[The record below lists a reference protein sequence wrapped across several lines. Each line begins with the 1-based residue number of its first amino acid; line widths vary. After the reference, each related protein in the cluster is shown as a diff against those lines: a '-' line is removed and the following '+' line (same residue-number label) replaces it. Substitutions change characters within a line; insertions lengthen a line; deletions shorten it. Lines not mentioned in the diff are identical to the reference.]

1 MWSAFING
9 SGLQGGSSAGGGYVP
24 SQGWEFVPCPRL
36 DRGRGKNLNP
46 LRRIS
51 SPPTVFSQTNDAQ
64 FGASPGGGEVG
75 AGSPVEILRGQMR
88 QGPEPQQ
95 QQKAQHSRLKRKFED
110 LKKQHVLDKEE
121 WTREKESL
129 LREVANIQGGENRRI
144 LLDLK
149 TVLEE
154 VQVEVKKEEEKRS
167 ELQLQYTRDRCAWEL
182 EKAELKCR
190 IAQLEAR
197 EASRLVSGGHQSAA
211 GLESVVSRSPREL
224 HGETPTLCREREEQR
239 RILADTQS
247 AAMDL
252 RTRLEHSEK
261 DWMKE
266 KAELLERFDMERQE
280 WESQLRDMQKKIEDL
295 CSEVRTKRG
304 GAGLTGKKQDED
316 MHRLSIRS
324 SSTGSSLLSD
334 NSRSDLFSSST
345 QSEPTRNAPSPGF
358 GPDRIVAD
366 SNVFGNAEDQSHC
379 FQSDRLSGLNLSELR
394 NNDNLKLELQ
404 EQLRCR
410 SPWQQDS
417 GTGNKGAVDTTER
430 DAFCHGVPGCNGP
443 HDPKSSAKGVD
454 DGFHGNAAGGGLI
467 YHNDKKQN
475 ATALN
480 AALNEIARVSEE
492 LCSYQEEIRK
502 KSGNRSNHSEPVCTS
517 HLIGPSNSCLQEDE
531 APFDFSQIYN
541 ELRALEKENWLT
553 LSPEN
558 TWKSSRGLSKSQGT
572 NIADLDSYRKMQTCP
587 VVHSEV
593 DMVAPPVPP
602 RSSSWNLTTVD
613 ADLELYIPE
622 SPQATLQKCH
632 SPCVLIDRKCSSPS
646 IVRKFEAMLQENE
659 GKVFKDGVVVSCP
672 VPGNSNCNV
681 GCCHNRWS
689 CDPSKFTRS
698 NLSAYD
704 SVQKS
709 FSEINILS
717 AGKSFHLDCSS
728 SDTKLQMPPAVREL
742 PVDLLLTS
750 LQMPPVH
757 PDLHGSRRNIML
769 EKKTAEFNRTLFQ
782 AEMGHGADAS
792 DSVDITDTSPLARQ
806 PVPTTPDGI
815 LHPKETLFEPNSA
828 YGNSSVAEVKKES
841 LPPPKLESSMENPEF
856 QSRKE
861 IFAAEV
867 QEASI
872 DQESVLSTEQEAGL
886 SETPTPPKSSAHHC
900 EIGHK
905 VQRANSPSRKS
916 QHRVGKEDFSSPVN
930 KKPEY
935 LMEEGRNED
944 PNQDKSQSIRA
955 ADPHQ
960 QSPAKSKQKHR
971 TQQRHLSRPPYQSD
985 SIRLVPRMMSDHPW
999 KPLTLAAYPRPE
1011 GSRSNYGAVE
1021 RILKNYE
1028 SAARAQQNESH
1039 QSEMG
1044 PCPSFLFRQEEII
1057 SEQDLQDPPPSPP
1070 AVGQLQTSHTLQ
1082 TQLSI
1087 HSTTGVRELT
1097 ERDQEG

>member
-1 MWSAFING
+1 
-9 SGLQGGSSAGGGYVP
+9 
-24 SQGWEFVPCPRL
+24 
-36 DRGRGKNLNP
+36 
-46 LRRIS
+46 
-51 SPPTVFSQTNDAQ
+51 
-64 FGASPGGGEVG
+64 
-75 AGSPVEILRGQMR
+75 
-88 QGPEPQQ
+88 
-95 QQKAQHSRLKRKFED
+95 
-110 LKKQHVLDKEE
+110 
-121 WTREKESL
+121 
-129 LREVANIQGGENRRI
+129 
-144 LLDLK
+144 
-149 TVLEE
+149 
-154 VQVEVKKEEEKRS
+154 
-167 ELQLQYTRDRCAWEL
+167 
-182 EKAELKCR
+182 
-190 IAQLEAR
+190 
-197 EASRLVSGGHQSAA
+197 
-211 GLESVVSRSPREL
+211 
-224 HGETPTLCREREEQR
+224 
-239 RILADTQS
+239 
-247 AAMDL
+247 MDL

-280 WESQLRDMQKKIEDL
+280 WESQLRDMQKKIED
-295 CSEVRTKRG
+295 VR
-304 GAGLTGKKQDED
+304 
-316 MHRLSIRS
+316 I
-324 SSTGSSLLSD
+324 
-334 NSRSDLFSSST
+334 
-345 QSEPTRNAPSPGF
+345 
-358 GPDRIVAD
+358 
-366 SNVFGNAEDQSHC
+366 
-379 FQSDRLSGLNLSELR
+379 

-410 SPWQQDS
+410 GPWQQDS
-417 GTGNKGAVDTTER
+417 GTGNKGAVDATER

-443 HDPKSSAKGVD
+443 HDSKSSAKGVD
-454 DGFHGNAAGGGLI
+454 DGLHGNAAGGGLI
-467 YHNDKKQN
+467 YHSDKKQN

-502 KSGNRSNHSEPVCTS
+502 KSGNRSN
-517 HLIGPSNSCLQEDE
+517 SCLQEDE
-531 APFDFSQIYN
+531 APYDFSQIYN
-541 ELRALEKENWLT
+541 ELRALEKEKWLT

-572 NIADLDSYRKMQTCP
+572 NIADLDSYRKMQTCS
-587 VVHSEV
+587 VVHPEV
-593 DMVAPPVPP
+593 DMEAPPVPP

-613 ADLELYIPE
+613 GDLELYIPE

-659 GKVFKDGVVVSCP
+659 GKVFKDGVVVSCS

-728 SDTKLQMPPAVREL
+728 SDTKLQMLPAVREL

-792 DSVDITDTSPLARQ
+792 DS
-806 PVPTTPDGI
+806 
-815 LHPKETLFEPNSA
+815 
-828 YGNSSVAEVKKES
+828 
-841 LPPPKLESSMENPEF
+841 
-856 QSRKE
+856 
-861 IFAAEV
+861 
-867 QEASI
+867 
-872 DQESVLSTEQEAGL
+872 
-886 SETPTPPKSSAHHC
+886 
-900 EIGHK
+900 
-905 VQRANSPSRKS
+905 
-916 QHRVGKEDFSSPVN
+916 EDFSSPVN

-1028 SAARAQQNESH
+1028 SAARAQHNESH

-1044 PCPSFLFRQEEII
+1044 PCPNFLFRQEEII
-1057 SEQDLQDPPPSPP
+1057 SEQDLQDPP

-1097 ERDQEG
+1097 ERTLVASPFSQKNFSRPACPANRRLPSRWAIRLPTSSSSNTSSPSTTLVAPPAYPLQKNPSSFTYTHAFHIDTVIIRPPCH